1 MEGSSATRLAELSLT
16 DFSDRLASAE
26 PVPGGGSASAIAGSL
41 AASLLAMV
49 ARLSIDRPKYE
60 PYAATNARALEAA
73 ERARVRL
80 LDLADEDARAYAG
93 FSAALK
99 LPKET
104 DEQREARDE
113 ALRQAARSASEVPL
127 IIARE
132 CAAIL
137 EQVESMAGRSN
148 VNAASDLEVAARLA
162 TAAARGAT
170 SNVLVNLPHVG
181 DQRFVGITT
190 AEVGDLLH
198 TVERNVSQVA
208 QRVARGGLREPE
220 SA

>member
-1 MEGSSATRLAELSLT
+1 MEGSSVRLAELTLT
-16 DFSDRLASAE
+16 EFTDLLGSDE
-26 PVPGGGSASAIAGSL
+26 PVPGGGSASAVTGSL

-60 PYAATNARALEAA
+60 PYAATNARALDAA
-73 ERARVRL
+73 ERARARL
-80 LDLADEDARAYAG
+80 LELADEDAHAYAG

-104 DEQREARDE
+104 DEQREQRTD
-113 ALRQAARSASEVPL
+113 ALRQAARSAAEVPL
-127 IIARE
+127 TIARE
-132 CAAIL
+132 CAALL
-137 EQVESMAGRSN
+137 EQIESMAGRSN
-148 VNAASDLEVAARLA
+148 VNAASDLEVAVRLGA
-162 TAAARGAT
+162 AAARGAA

-198 TVERNVSQVA
+198 EVERIVSQVA
-208 QRVARGGLREPE
+208 QRVARGGLRDPEP
-220 SA
+220 A